1 MQKNIWIAAKYLR
14 LSIEDGD
21 KAESESIVN
30 QSILIDSYM
39 KSTSDITIVD
49 TFKDDGFSGTDFNR
63 PGFQAMLKA
72 IENKEINCIIVKD
85 LSRFGRE
92 HIDVDRYI
100 QKVFPQL
107 GVRFIAINDNYDS
120 ETANITDTH
129 LVLPVKSFVNDTY
142 CRQNSQKVRSHLS
155 AKRNIGEYVGNYV
168 SYGYK
173 KCDTDKSQI
182 EIDPVA
188 AKHVRDIFNWKMEGM
203 SNQLIADKLNELGV
217 LAPADYK
224 RATGV
229 NFKSSFQT
237 HLTSRWSAVA
247 IIRILKNPIY
257 YGVLQQGKS
266 QRINY
271 KVKVQRALPKEEW
284 VIFENHH
291 EGIVTKEE
299 YETVQMLLAKDTRIA
314 PGETRLYLFGGLLSC
329 GDCGGNLIRRTNSY
343 KGEKTV
349 FYICSSY
356 NKKKDQCSRHSIR
369 EDVLIQLVMDSLK
382 MYSKMTDA
390 IRSAVEY
397 LKENSLD
404 TQTLIQHDDQ
414 ILEVRNKVNKYYK
427 LLHSLSGNLA
437 SGVISRDDYA
447 LLRERYQTEIKSLE
461 SNIEKQEEYMED
473 LLENKLLCEE
483 WVNTFLEKSYLGISR
498 EYNEMLLTPPRLYAR
513 TGKLFLNCLQE
524 AETHWCASTIKRIAE
539 NRHYLGNTYT
549 HKTRTSLLTSE
560 KNTILD
566 KSEWNMHENTHA
578 ALISE
583 EVFEKVQEIIQ
594 VKQKNA
600 VPKKDLS
607 QVVTHG
613 KQDNKYI
620 GIIFCGECGAK
631 MTRRYSRKEKNG
643 ILYYHYYYICG
654 NYATVSKDSYSCNRW
669 KEEVIDEL
677 VYHAILKQL
686 KAICNIKIQLER
698 FNDDYY
704 DVYGK

>member
-30 QSILIDSYM
+30 QSILIDNYM
-39 KSTSDITIVD
+39 KSTSDITIVE
-49 TFKDDGFSGTDFNR
+49 TFKDDGFSGTDFKR

-173 KCDTDKSQI
+173 KCDADKSQI

-314 PGETRLYLFGGLLSC
+314 PGENRLYLFGGLLSC
-329 GDCGGNLIRRTNSY
+329 GDCGSNLIRRTNSY
-343 KGEKTV
+343 KGEKT
-349 FYICSSY
+349 FI
-356 NKKKDQCSRHSIR
+356 
-369 EDVLIQLVMDSLK
+369 
-382 MYSKMTDA
+382 
-390 IRSAVEY
+390 
-397 LKENSLD
+397 
-404 TQTLIQHDDQ
+404 
-414 ILEVRNKVNKYYK
+414 
-427 LLHSLSGNLA
+427 
-437 SGVISRDDYA
+437 
-447 LLRERYQTEIKSLE
+447 
-461 SNIEKQEEYMED
+461 
-473 LLENKLLCEE
+473 
-483 WVNTFLEKSYLGISR
+483 F
-498 EYNEMLLTPPRLYAR
+498 
-513 TGKLFLNCLQE
+513 
-524 AETHWCASTIKRIAE
+524 ST
-539 NRHYLGNTYT
+539 Y
-549 HKTRTSLLTSE
+549 
-560 KNTILD
+560 
-566 KSEWNMHENTHA
+566 
-578 ALISE
+578 
-583 EVFEKVQEIIQ
+583 
-594 VKQKNA
+594 
-600 VPKKDLS
+600 
-607 QVVTHG
+607 
-613 KQDNKYI
+613 
-620 GIIFCGECGAK
+620 
-631 MTRRYSRKEKNG
+631 
-643 ILYYHYYYICG
+643 
-654 NYATVSKDSYSCNRW
+654 
-669 KEEVIDEL
+669 
-677 VYHAILKQL
+677 
-686 KAICNIKIQLER
+686 
-698 FNDDYY
+698 
-704 DVYGK
+704 

>member
-30 QSILIDSYM
+30 QSILIDNYM
-39 KSTSDITIVD
+39 KSTSDITIVE

-173 KCDTDKSQI
+173 KCDADKSQI

-314 PGETRLYLFGGLLSC
+314 PGENRLYLFGGLLSC
-329 GDCGGNLIRRTNSY
+329 GDCGSNLIRRTNSY

-382 MYSKMTDA
+382 IYSKMTDA
-390 IRSAVEY
+390 IRSAMEY

-414 ILEVRNKVNKYYK
+414 ILELRNKVNKYYK

-461 SNIEKQEEYMED
+461 SNIEKQEEYMEN
-473 LLENKLLCEE
+473 LLE
-483 WVNTFLEKSYLGISR
+483 G
-498 EYNEMLLTPPRLYAR
+498 
-513 TGKLFLNCLQE
+513 
-524 AETHWCASTIKRIAE
+524 
-539 NRHYLGNTYT
+539 
-549 HKTRTSLLTSE
+549 
-560 KNTILD
+560 
-566 KSEWNMHENTHA
+566 
-578 ALISE
+578 E
-583 EVFEKVQEIIQ
+583 EVLRDSGEMIEYYEKLAEKFPIVSIEDGLEEDDWEGW
-594 VKQKNA
+594 KQ
-600 VPKKDLS
+600 
-607 QVVTHG
+607 
-613 KQDNKYI
+613 
-620 GIIFCGECGAK
+620 
-631 MTRRYSRKEKNG
+631 MTKRLG
-643 ILYYHYYYICG
+643 
-654 NYATVSKDSYSCNRW
+654 D
-669 KEEVIDEL
+669 
-677 VYHAILKQL
+677 
-686 KAICNIKIQLER
+686 KIQLVG
-698 FNDDYY
+698 DDLFVTNIKRLACGIKLGAANAILIKLNQIGTLSEALDAVEMAQKAGYRAVISHRSGESEDSFIADLAVATGAGQIKTGAPCRSDRNAKY
-704 DVYGK
+704 NQLLRIHEALGELAVYENPFKENEKNC

>member
-30 QSILIDSYM
+30 QSILIDNYM
-39 KSTSDITIVD
+39 KSTSDITIVE
-49 TFKDDGFSGTDFNR
+49 TFKDDGFSGTDFKR

-173 KCDTDKSQI
+173 KCDADKSQI

-314 PGETRLYLFGGLLSC
+314 PGENRLYLFGGLLSC
-329 GDCGGNLIRRTNSY
+329 GDCGSNLIRRTNSY

-382 MYSKMTDA
+382 IYSKMTDA
-390 IRSAVEY
+390 IRSAMEY

-414 ILEVRNKVNKYYK
+414 MQLKTVCELKTQLKRFNGEYFETFQKYLNREQSKIVQLNKRNEARRFELYEQYVSGEIDTDAYNRMTERITVVEKDLVTRQKEIEKSRKITEKLCKKNFSWLAEFSKGKNLEFLTKDVVRSYIKKISLYEDKRIEIEFKFQDEIQALSEILEE
-427 LLHSLSGNLA
+427 
-437 SGVISRDDYA
+437 GVIRC
-447 LLRERYQTEIKSLE
+447 Q
-461 SNIEKQEEYMED
+461 M
-473 LLENKLLCEE
+473 
-483 WVNTFLEKSYLGISR
+483 VN
-498 EYNEMLLTPPRLYAR
+498 A
-513 TGKLFLNCLQE
+513 
-524 AETHWCASTIKRIAE
+524 
-539 NRHYLGNTYT
+539 
-549 HKTRTSLLTSE
+549 
-560 KNTILD
+560 
-566 KSEWNMHENTHA
+566 
-578 ALISE
+578 
-583 EVFEKVQEIIQ
+583 
-594 VKQKNA
+594 
-600 VPKKDLS
+600 
-607 QVVTHG
+607 
-613 KQDNKYI
+613 
-620 GIIFCGECGAK
+620 
-631 MTRRYSRKEKNG
+631 
-643 ILYYHYYYICG
+643 
-654 NYATVSKDSYSCNRW
+654 
-669 KEEVIDEL
+669 
-677 VYHAILKQL
+677 
-686 KAICNIKIQLER
+686 
-698 FNDDYY
+698 
-704 DVYGK
+704 

>member
-30 QSILIDSYM
+30 QSILIDNYM
-39 KSTSDITIVD
+39 KSTSDITIVE
-49 TFKDDGFSGTDFNR
+49 TFKDDGFSGTDFKR

-173 KCDTDKSQI
+173 KCDADKSQI
-182 EIDPVA
+182 ETDPVA

-271 KVKVQRALPKEEW
+271 KVKVQRKIIMKASLQKKNMKQ
-284 VIFENHH
+284 FRC
-291 EGIVTKEE
+291 
-299 YETVQMLLAKDTRIA
+299 YLQRI
-314 PGETRLYLFGGLLSC
+314 PG
-329 GDCGGNLIRRTNSY
+329 
-343 KGEKTV
+343 
-349 FYICSSY
+349 
-356 NKKKDQCSRHSIR
+356 
-369 EDVLIQLVMDSLK
+369 
-382 MYSKMTDA
+382 
-390 IRSAVEY
+390 
-397 LKENSLD
+397 
-404 TQTLIQHDDQ
+404 
-414 ILEVRNKVNKYYK
+414 
-427 LLHSLSGNLA
+427 
-437 SGVISRDDYA
+437 
-447 LLRERYQTEIKSLE
+447 
-461 SNIEKQEEYMED
+461 
-473 LLENKLLCEE
+473 
-483 WVNTFLEKSYLGISR
+483 
-498 EYNEMLLTPPRLYAR
+498 
-513 TGKLFLNCLQE
+513 
-524 AETHWCASTIKRIAE
+524 
-539 NRHYLGNTYT
+539 
-549 HKTRTSLLTSE
+549 
-560 KNTILD
+560 
-566 KSEWNMHENTHA
+566 
-578 ALISE
+578 
-583 EVFEKVQEIIQ
+583 
-594 VKQKNA
+594 
-600 VPKKDLS
+600 
-607 QVVTHG
+607 
-613 KQDNKYI
+613 
-620 GIIFCGECGAK
+620 
-631 MTRRYSRKEKNG
+631 
-643 ILYYHYYYICG
+643 
-654 NYATVSKDSYSCNRW
+654 
-669 KEEVIDEL
+669 
-677 VYHAILKQL
+677 
-686 KAICNIKIQLER
+686 
-698 FNDDYY
+698 
-704 DVYGK
+704 

>member
-30 QSILIDSYM
+30 QSILIDNYM
-39 KSTSDITIVD
+39 KSTSDITIVE
-49 TFKDDGFSGTDFNR
+49 TFKDDGFSGTDFKR

-173 KCDTDKSQI
+173 KCDADKSQI

-299 YETVQMLLAKDTRIA
+299 YEIMKEHTVI
-314 PGETRLYLFGGLLSC
+314 
-329 GDCGGNLIRRTNSY
+329 
-343 KGEKTV
+343 GEKM
-349 FYICSSY
+349 
-356 NKKKDQCSRHSIR
+356 
-369 EDVLIQLVMDSLK
+369 L
-382 MYSKMTDA
+382 
-390 IRSAVEY
+390 
-397 LKENSLD
+397 
-404 TQTLIQHDDQ
+404 
-414 ILEVRNKVNKYYK
+414 
-427 LLHSLSGNLA
+427 
-437 SGVISRDDYA
+437 
-447 LLRERYQTEIKSLE
+447 KSLE
-461 SNIEKQEEYMED
+461 LYQDEPLVKTACEIGRWHHERYDGKGYPDGLKGDEIPISAQIVSIADVYDALVSERVYKKAFSHKKAMEM
-473 LLENKLLCEE
+473 
-483 WVNTFLEKSYLGISR
+483 I
-498 EYNEMLLTPPRLYAR
+498 
-513 TGKLFLNCLQE
+513 LN
-524 AETHWCASTIKRIAE
+524 
-539 NRHYLGNTYT
+539 
-549 HKTRTSLLTSE
+549 
-560 KNTILD
+560 
-566 KSEWNMHENTHA
+566 
-578 ALISE
+578 
-583 EVFEKVQEIIQ
+583 
-594 VKQKNA
+594 
-600 VPKKDLS
+600 
-607 QVVTHG
+607 
-613 KQDNKYI
+613 
-620 GIIFCGECGAK
+620 GECGAFNPLLLECLVEIQDRIK
-631 MTRRYSRKEKNG
+631 TELDSSGSVKKETYKKT
-643 ILYYHYYYICG
+643 IQEIER
-654 NYATVSKDSYSCNRW
+654 DM
-669 KEEVIDEL
+669 
-677 VYHAILKQL
+677 
-686 KAICNIKIQLER
+686 NINTL
-698 FNDDYY
+698 
-704 DVYGK
+704 